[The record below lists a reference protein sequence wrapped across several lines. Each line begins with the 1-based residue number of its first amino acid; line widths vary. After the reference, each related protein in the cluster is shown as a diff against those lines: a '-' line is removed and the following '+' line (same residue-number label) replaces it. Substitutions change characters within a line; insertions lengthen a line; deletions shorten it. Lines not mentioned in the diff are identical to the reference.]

1 MLFGASVY
9 GFQHRD
15 FGFGFSIFVFLF
27 LTFWRKSVAHGALDL
42 PTGGMRMGLDEFPL
56 AGTGWPEVEEVV
68 SLAYRLRLNLCVC
81 IFTFSQEM
89 CVQYEISFLAE
100 S

>member
-1 MLFGASVY
+1 M
-9 GFQHRD
+9 
-15 FGFGFSIFVFLF
+15 
-27 LTFWRKSVAHGALDL
+27 AHGALDL

-56 AGTGWPEVEEVV
+56 AATGWPEAEVEVEVV